1 MNLAQCAKFIHNT
14 STVRSLLRVWFGEIY
29 LPDFIAHG
37 NIAAAVH
44 RHTGTVSFDHEVE
57 ERKEA

>member
-1 MNLAQCAKFIHNT
+1 
-14 STVRSLLRVWFGEIY
+14 